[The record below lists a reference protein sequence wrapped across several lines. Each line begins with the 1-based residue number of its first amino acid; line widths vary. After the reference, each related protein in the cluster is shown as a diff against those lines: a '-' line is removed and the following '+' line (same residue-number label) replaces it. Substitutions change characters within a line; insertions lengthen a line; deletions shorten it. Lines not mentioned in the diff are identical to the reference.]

1 MRKMVTTNWKAVSLK
16 GSVKN
21 AVAIAALFCAML
33 VSGAAEAAGAE
44 KFTMKLGYVVPES
57 YPHHIAA
64 AEAFKPYVEEASG
77 GRIEVELYPN
87 GQLGQDRQLCESL
100 QLGAVEA
107 ALPSTTVL
115 AGFVPEFQLMDLPY
129 LFTSKQ
135 QVRDALD
142 GEVGTMF
149 GELALKQGMYI
160 LGFGDI
166 GFLHISN
173 NVRPINKLEDL
184 SGLKV
189 RVMESPISIAT
200 AKALGMNP
208 TSMTFGEVYTAL
220 QQKVVDGQEHC
231 INVTRNMKFN
241 EVQKYYSL
249 TGEAFSSISFC
260 VSEQFMDSLP
270 DDLKEVVREGVRR
283 FTVRQRQVC
292 DEQEIA
298 NLKELKDKGM
308 QVNELSGEEL
318 ARFVKATEGVR
329 ETFSKQLNQDLYKKI
344 VDFIK

>member
-1 MRKMVTTNWKAVSLK
+1 MRKFGEMASGKAVFLK
-16 GSVKN
+16 GLL
-21 AVAIAALFCAML
+21 AIAALFGVMAAY
-33 VSGAAEAAGAE
+33 GAAEAAE
-44 KFTMKLGYVVPES
+44 FTMKVGHVVPES

-64 AEAFKPYVEEASG
+64 IEVLKPYIEKESG
-77 GRIEVELYPN
+77 GRIEVEVYPN

-115 AGFVPEFQLMDLPY
+115 AGFIPEFQLMDLPY
-129 LFTSKQ
+129 LFANKQ
-135 QVRDALD
+135 QVRAALD
-142 GEVGTMF
+142 GEVGAMF
-149 GELALKQGMYI
+149 AELARNQGMY
-160 LGFGDI
+160 LLSFGDI

-173 NVRPINKLEDL
+173 NVRPIEKLEDL

-189 RVMESPISIAT
+189 RVMESPIPIAT

-231 INVTRNMKFN
+231 INVTRNMKFY

-249 TGEAFSSISFC
+249 AGESFSSISLC
-260 VSEQFMDSLP
+260 VSELFMDSLP
-270 DDLKEVVREGVRR
+270 DDLKEVVREGARR
-283 FTVRQRQVC
+283 FSARQREVC
-292 DEQEIA
+292 DEQEVA

-308 QVNELSGEEL
+308 QVNELSPEEK
-318 ARFVKATEGVR
+318 ARFVKATESVR
-329 ETFSKQLNQDLYKKI
+329 ETFAKQLNPDLYQKI
-344 VDFIK
+344 VSFIQ